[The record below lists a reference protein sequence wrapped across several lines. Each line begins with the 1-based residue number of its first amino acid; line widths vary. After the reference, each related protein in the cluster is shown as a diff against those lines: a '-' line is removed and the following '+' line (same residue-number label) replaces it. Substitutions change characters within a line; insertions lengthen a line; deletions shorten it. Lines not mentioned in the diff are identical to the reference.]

1 MGINFKSEEEIKLI
15 RESGQITAQVLQD
28 LKEAVVPGMTTGELD
43 RVAEA
48 SIRKRGAIP
57 AFKGYKG
64 FPCSVCISVNEEVV
78 HGIPGKRKLKAGDI
92 VGLDMGV
99 IWKEWYS
106 DSAMTVTVGDV
117 QPEAQR
123 LLQVTR
129 EALYKGIDKAVAGG
143 HLSDIS
149 HAVQTH
155 VESHGY
161 SVVRELVGHGIGRAL
176 HEDPQV
182 PNYGPPGFGTLL
194 RPGLVL
200 AIEPMVNLGNHQ
212 VLIKDDNWTIVS
224 KDGSLSAH
232 FEHTIAVTK
241 NGPTIL
247 TLPPEGYEREV
258 TERRYASGEQR
269 EGRGDHHGSPPQRD
283 VQSPAGERP

>member
-1 MGINFKSEEEIKLI
+1 MITYKSDEEIKLI
-15 RESGQITAQVLQD
+15 RESGRITAAVLAD
-28 LKEAVVPGMTTGELD
+28 VRAAVQPGLTTAELD

-48 SIRKRGAIP
+48 SIRKHGAIP

-64 FPCSVCISVNEEVV
+64 FPCSVCVSVNEEVV
-78 HGIPGKRKLKAGDI
+78 HGIPGKRKLKPGDI

-99 IWKEWYS
+99 IWKDFYS
-106 DSAMTVTVGDV
+106 DSAMTITIGEVPT
-117 QPEAQR
+117 ETQR
-123 LLQVTR
+123 LLDVTR
-129 EALYKGIDKAVAGG
+129 DALYKGIDKAVAGG

-182 PNYGPPGFGTLL
+182 PNYGPPGFGIPLK
-194 RPGLVL
+194 PGLVL
-200 AIEPMVNLGNHQ
+200 AIEPMVNMGNHQ

-224 KDGSLSAH
+224 RDGSLSAH

-247 TLPPEGYEREV
+247 TLPEE
-258 TERRYASGEQR
+258 
-269 EGRGDHHGSPPQRD
+269 
-283 VQSPAGERP
+283 